1 MSTSL
6 DHRRTAN
13 TAEAVDWFQLGYQHG
28 CDHRNL
34 NARWDANYGS
44 YAECE
49 DCGHRENPEGAEL

>member
-6 DHRRTAN
+6 DHRRTPA
-13 TAEAVDWFQLGYQHG
+13 TAPAV
-28 CDHRNL
+28 CDHANL

-49 DCGHRENPEGAEL
+49 DCGHQENPEGGAL

>member
-6 DHRRTAN
+6 DHRRTHTTPAG
-13 TAEAVDWFQLGYQHG
+13 V

-49 DCGHRENPEGAEL
+49 DCGHRENPTGGEL